1 MKTIGIV
8 IAVLATVAGQIG
20 TAAADPWKDES
31 GHGRWLPRYEEHPRR
46 YYREHRY
53 QRAYKEEY
61 RRGNC
66 KIERKWDK
74 DEYKEEIKCKRGRR
88 APVYYD
94 VY

>member
-1 MKTIGIV
+1 MN
-8 IAVLATVAGQIG
+8 
-20 TAAADPWKDES
+20 DES
-31 GHGRWLPRYEEHPRR
+31 GHGRWSPRYEEHPRR
-46 YYREHRY
+46 FYREHRH
-53 QRAYKEEY
+53 Q

-88 APVYYD
+88 VPVYYD